1 MNYKKLFIAAAVLS
15 FCGNAAQASD
25 EQVSADYLE
34 GKWSLDGKEGC
45 NTATS
50 KYVLFR
56 KNGTAEVGRGDQAT
70 RVGFWKVMNNTIIGH
85 TLTAPTQREDYHPFF
100 RDSYRYEYMSPQIT
114 SVEQNTLSVTVGS
127 DLDKETFTM
136 TRCP

>member
-1 MNYKKLFIAAAVLS
+1 MNYKKVFVTAIVLS
-15 FCGNAAQASD
+15 FHSAAFAD
-25 EQVSADYLE
+25 GGQVTADYLA

-45 NTATS
+45 STTAS

-56 KNGTAEVGRGDQAT
+56 ENGTAEVGRGDQAT
-70 RVGFWKVMNNTIIGH
+70 RVGFWKIANNTIIGH

-100 RDSYRYEYMSPQIT
+100 RDSYRYEYMSPQIV
-114 SVEQNTLSVTVGS
+114 SAEQDVLSVTVGS
-127 DLDKETFTM
+127 DLEKETFTL